1 MTENMWSMRKIFV
14 RVVLSILGAI
24 VLFVLL
30 TGRLPG
36 VL

>member
-1 MTENMWSMRKIFV
+1 MTENMWTTRKIFI

-24 VLFVLL
+24 MLFVLL

>member
-1 MTENMWSMRKIFV
+1 MNDWSMRKVFV
-14 RVVLSILGAI
+14 RVVVSILGAI

>member
-1 MTENMWSMRKIFV
+1 MAENMWSMRKILI
-14 RVVLSILGAI
+14 RVVLGILAAI
-24 VLFVLL
+24 VLFALL

>member
-1 MTENMWSMRKIFV
+1 MNDWSTRKIFM
-14 RVVLSILGAI
+14 RVVVATLAAI
-24 VLFVLL
+24 ALFVLL

>member
-1 MTENMWSMRKIFV
+1 MSENMWSIRRILV
-14 RVVLSILGAI
+14 RVVLSVFGAI

>member
-1 MTENMWSMRKIFV
+1 MTENSWTMRKIFV
-14 RVVLSILGAI
+14 RVLLSILGAI

>member
-1 MTENMWSMRKIFV
+1 MNDWSMRKIFV
-14 RVVLSILGAI
+14 RIVLSILGAI
-24 VLFVLL
+24 VLFALL

>member
-1 MTENMWSMRKIFV
+1 MNDWSMGKIFV

-24 VLFVLL
+24 VLFALL

>member
-1 MTENMWSMRKIFV
+1 VNDWSMRKIFM
-14 RVVLSILGAI
+14 RVVVGILGAI
-24 VLFVLL
+24 ALFALL